1 MRSEILAAESRF
13 HLFFCFIPDQRQRGR
28 FRRKMERWCFQSTA
42 EDGRE
47 DGLMRR
53 LQSGVNGH
61 SREQADG
68 YLDMKTWF
76 STP

>member
-13 HLFFCFIPDQRQRGR
+13 HLFFCFIPDQCQRDR

-47 DGLMRR
+47 DGGMRDVSLEPPVTAENR
-53 LQSGVNGH
+53 QT
-61 SREQADG
+61 D
-68 YLDMKTWF
+68 TW
-76 STP
+76 T